1 MESRQRMEAPVVPVT
16 LRSDSPPSAS
26 VSWLAGG
33 CAHAGDTARP
43 LRGGGR
49 GAAPS
54 GRLLGPPPDVQR
66 HAPTRARQS
75 CRRDAGVKAG
85 RGSNREDQTERAS
98 RQAADQTE
106 RIKQRGRRAECV
118 DQLRAPKGVRV
129 GGASRLLSL
138 LHARVLPHL
147 PPPGQSR
154 RPTPPREKAASERRR
169 RRPRLLG
176 HGACGT
182 RLDRQAR
189 PRWRFA
195 GSEGGA
201 ARHRWAGART
211 AVTRA
216 RTSGDSRR
224 EATRGL
230 TARERAPEHN
240 LAGGEADQ
248 RLEGRAAEPAAA
260 AAVGRARASAR
271 ARRRAAPVEVV
282 AQDAVSQLERV
293 RRVRLGAS
301 LVKEAERVADVVQH
315 KAGVARRLADAVRAR
330 ESRRPRDRGF
340 AAERRGTGGGL
351 ALSDELP
358 VPSARDA
365 ERGSL
370 ACHIAQQESVFVQR
384 VSRQRGTWTWT

>member
-1 MESRQRMEAPVVPVT
+1 MEAPVVHVT
-16 LRSDSPPSAS
+16 SPSDSPPSAS

-33 CAHAGDTARP
+33 CAHAGDTAMP

-54 GRLLGPPPDVQR
+54 GRLLGPAPDVQR

-75 CRRDAGVKAG
+75 KADA
-85 RGSNREDQTERAS
+85 RLRL
-98 RQAADQTE
+98 
-106 RIKQRGRRAECV
+106 GRRPPAS
-118 DQLRAPKGVRV
+118 V
-129 GGASRLLSL
+129 GDGAL
-138 LHARVLPHL
+138 
-147 PPPGQSR
+147 
-154 RPTPPREKAASERRR
+154 AS
-169 RRPRLLG
+169 
-176 HGACGT
+176 
-182 RLDRQAR
+182 
-189 PRWRFA
+189 
-195 GSEGGA
+195 
-201 ARHRWAGART
+201 
-211 AVTRA
+211 
-216 RTSGDSRR
+216 SGDSRR

-248 RLEGRAAEPAAA
+248 RLEGCAAEPAAA

-370 ACHIAQQESVFVQR
+370 ACHIH
-384 VSRQRGTWTWT
+384 